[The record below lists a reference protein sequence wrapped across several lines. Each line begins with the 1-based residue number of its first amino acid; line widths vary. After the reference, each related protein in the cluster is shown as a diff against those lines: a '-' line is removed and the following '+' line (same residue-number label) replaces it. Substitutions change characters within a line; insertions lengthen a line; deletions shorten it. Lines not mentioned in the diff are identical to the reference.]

1 MLLSINVLR
10 SYQDQRLYY
19 SAFSQSR
26 HCSQQIN
33 KDLPAGLDLSVEH
46 LTAAW
51 EVMGSIPKA
60 RPKLRILMRIK
71 VLPLPSKCLDFPM
84 AQIQDSKLKFD
95 FGSTCATRCKFLGA
109 QLKILGAQLI
119 MLSLI
124 HISEPTRR
132 TPISYAVFCL
142 KKNSKL
148 TTTSVSNENE
158 N

>member
-10 SYQDQRLYY
+10 SYEDHRLYY
-19 SAFSQSR
+19 SAFFQSR

-71 VLPLPSKCLDFPM
+71 VLPLSNNGCGEVGEGRCGEHFP
-84 AQIQDSKLKFD
+84 
-95 FGSTCATRCKFLGA
+95 LGRGNWA
-109 QLKILGAQLI
+109 K
-119 MLSLI
+119 
-124 HISEPTRR
+124 
-132 TPISYAVFCL
+132 
-142 KKNSKL
+142 
-148 TTTSVSNENE
+148 
-158 N
+158 

>member
-10 SYQDQRLYY
+10 SYEDHRLYY

-46 LTAAW
+46 LTAAR
-51 EVMGSIPKA
+51 EVMGSISKA

-95 FGSTCATRCKFLGA
+95 FGSTCATRCKFLGV
-109 QLKILGAQLI
+109 QLKILGASISNFKFQILGASI
-119 MLSLI
+119 SKEKVKSLTLPRLFVIFSLLLLLLS
-124 HISEPTRR
+124 
-132 TPISYAVFCL
+132 CDW
-142 KKNSKL
+142 
-148 TTTSVSNENE
+148 
-158 N
+158 

>member
-10 SYQDQRLYY
+10 SYQDHPLYY

-46 LTAAW
+46 LTAAR

-119 MLSLI
+119 MLGAS
-124 HISEPTRR
+124 ISKEKVK
-132 TPISYAVFCL
+132 S
-142 KKNSKL
+142 
-148 TTTSVSNENE
+148 
-158 N
+158 

>member
-1 MLLSINVLR
+1 MADASFNKRAKKLSRSPALLLSIFSIQALFATNQQR
-10 SYQDQRLYY
+10 S
-19 SAFSQSR
+19 SSR
-26 HCSQQIN
+26 II
-33 KDLPAGLDLSVEH
+33 DLSVEH
-46 LTAAW
+46 LTAAR

-119 MLSLI
+119 MLGAS
-124 HISEPTRR
+124 ISKEKVK
-132 TPISYAVFCL
+132 S
-142 KKNSKL
+142 
-148 TTTSVSNENE
+148 
-158 N
+158 